1 MLLLHIL
8 VICTLSQSRFSFY
21 LPRTST
27 PIQTASTS
35 PMTNPMNMQMSS
47 RVQMQT
53 QMAKGL
59 ALQRPSQPQPALVPF
74 KAELKY
80 LIERYAE
87 VLKSTNK
94 SSNPTRLNRDS
105 NGRVT
110 CVVMENPCKC
120 PLDNF
125 CCVSASYDKL
135 FTKLDNVW
143 KWLIGL
149 DYHQKKNVS
158 IAAVEG
164 YLLSCPDWLAE
175 FFRQKF
181 DKTW

>member
-1 MLLLHIL
+1 MILLHIL
-8 VICTLSQSRFSFY
+8 AICMLSQSQYCFY
-21 LPRTST
+21 LPRTTPST
-27 PIQTASTS
+27 QTASTS
-35 PMTNPMNMQMSS
+35 PMTNPMNLQMSS
-47 RVQMQT
+47 RIKMRT
-53 QMAKGL
+53 QL
-59 ALQRPSQPQPALVPF
+59 AQSLASQRPHSPQQPLMPF
-74 KAELKY
+74 KAEMKY
-80 LIERYAE
+80 LVERYAE

-94 SSNPTRLNRDS
+94 SSNPTRFNRDS
-105 NGRVT
+105 KGRAA
-110 CVVMENPCKC
+110 CVIMENPCKC

-158 IAAVEG
+158 IAAMEG

-181 DKTW
+181 NNTW